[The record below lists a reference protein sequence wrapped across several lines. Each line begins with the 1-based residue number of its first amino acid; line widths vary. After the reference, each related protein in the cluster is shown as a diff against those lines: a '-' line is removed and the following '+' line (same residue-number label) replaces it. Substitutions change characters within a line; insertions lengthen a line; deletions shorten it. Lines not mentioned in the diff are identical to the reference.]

1 MSGRFAR
8 SQNKPDTVCYYPYF
22 KFEEKERSRV
32 EGQQPQ
38 TTETEELAK
47 AAESMEPVSWYEV
60 ARGVASTHHLPKET
74 REERISAKWLLS
86 EILDTVELGMDI
98 YHLLD
103 FIILLS
109 SYLRQLLLTPYLVPG
124 SQVRTL
130 VPCTPVSSISYQ
142 LQ

>member
-22 KFEEKERSRV
+22 KCEEKQRSRV

-60 ARGVASTHHLPKET
+60 AQGVASTHHLPKET
-74 REERISAKWLLS
+74 REERISAKWLPT
-86 EILDTVELGMDI
+86 EIIGTGTGNG
-98 YHLLD
+98 HLP
-103 FIILLS
+103 FIGFIVVLS
-109 SYLRQLLLTPYLVPG
+109 SYLRQLLLTP
-124 SQVRTL
+124 
-130 VPCTPVSSISYQ
+130 
-142 LQ
+142 